1 MGAPTADAPI
11 ISRKEVKE
19 LVKMK
24 RFLGIL
30 FAVAAVT
37 VCMVSCHKVV
47 RADVRALVDE
57 INDTVMVA
65 KIGDSK
71 VKFDIRQA
79 RFTNGAVMYGDSVIV
94 NYIGDLSM
102 KRAFAESIWLIERP
116 GNIIVVDHNAP
127 DTVKEVM
134 TRPADP
140 ERDAK
145 GLKNAQRFARQ
156 MKKINSKK

>member
-1 MGAPTADAPI
+1 
-11 ISRKEVKE
+11 
-19 LVKMK
+19 MK

-30 FAVAAVT
+30 FAAAALA
-37 VCMVSCHKVV
+37 VCMVSCRKVV

-57 INDTVMVA
+57 INDTAMVVR
-65 KIGDSK
+65 IDDSK
-71 VKFDIRQA
+71 VKFDIREA
-79 RFTNGAVMYGDSVIV
+79 KFINGAVMYGDSVVV

-102 KRAFAESIWLIERP
+102 KRAFAESVRLIERQ

-127 DTVKEVM
+127 DTVKEVK

-145 GLKNAQRFARQ
+145 SMKNMERYLKNVRKFQ
-156 MKKINSKK
+156 KNK